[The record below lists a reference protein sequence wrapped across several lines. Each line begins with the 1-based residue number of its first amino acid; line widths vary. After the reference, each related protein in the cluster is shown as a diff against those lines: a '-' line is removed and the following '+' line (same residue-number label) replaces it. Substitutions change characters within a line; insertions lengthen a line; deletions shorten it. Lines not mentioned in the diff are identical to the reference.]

1 MIFDMQSNCMPED
14 TQLAVRLWAALQ
26 KTSFLLRG
34 QMRPVIAQWELTGP
48 QWRVLRKLGEAG
60 LEGLTAGQMCGHL
73 GVTGGNMTG
82 IMDKL
87 EEAGLVQRLPH
98 PSDRRALLLQLTEQ
112 GEALYHEIKPAYEAR
127 VAEVLSLLSD
137 DEKLMMLELLERLG
151 QMTGSEPLSKGD
163 LAQTAGS

>member
-1 MIFDMQSNCMPED
+1 MIFDMRSNIMPED
-14 TQLAVRLWAALQ
+14 TQLALRLWTALQ

-34 QMRPVIAQWELTGP
+34 QMRPVIARWDLTGP

-60 LEGLTAGQMCGHL
+60 PEGLTAGQVCGHL

-87 EEAGLVQRLPH
+87 EEAGLLQRLPH
-98 PSDRRALLLQLTEQ
+98 PVDRRALLLKLTEQ
-112 GEALYHEIKPAYEAR
+112 GEALYQEIKPAYEAR

-151 QMTGSEPLSKGD
+151 QITGSAPLFQGD
-163 LAQTAGS
+163 MAQAAGS